1 MHRVNQDFEPSCYC
15 NPIHVSMKYY
25 TILIH
30 LCAEQSIATVIA
42 AASSEKIKKEHSNM
56 IVIVGVE
63 P

>member
-1 MHRVNQDFEPSCYC
+1 
-15 NPIHVSMKYY
+15 MKYY